1 MASWLRGGVVG
12 QPQYDPVTKEIRAS
26 HKTTSDVTQQ
36 ASLADIL
43 SIYLYLSYKSWVFPR
58 LLVNGMQSI
67 PRESN
72 DKDVALSSSN
82 MAAMT

>member
-1 MASWLRGGVVG
+1 MYVDCFLCASVCLPFFSCLPYFCHFFQGGKDVASWLRGGVVG

-43 SIYLYLSYKSWVFPR
+43 SIYLYLSI
-58 LLVNGMQSI
+58 L
-67 PRESN
+67 
-72 DKDVALSSSN
+72 
-82 MAAMT
+82 

>member
-43 SIYLYLSYKSWVFPR
+43 SIYLSYKSWVFPR
-58 LLVNGMQSI
+58 LLVNGM
-67 PRESN
+67 
-72 DKDVALSSSN
+72 DGL
-82 MAAMT
+82 